1 MRSYRFVQVDV
12 FTSQRFGGNQLAVF
26 PEAEGLSDAEMQAI
40 ALEMNFAETTFVLP
54 ARTAGTDARV
64 RIFTPELELPMAGHP
79 TVGTAFVLGAER
91 NARKLVLELG
101 VGPTPVDIDP
111 GDGVTGTARMAQ
123 RVPTFR
129 AAEAPRETFAS
140 LASLA
145 ANDLHPG
152 LEPIFGS
159 AGVEFL
165 YIPVAQRADI
175 ARSRPDTAAMA
186 RYFGERP
193 FRAIYVFA
201 PEAEAD
207 GESDVRA
214 RMFWL
219 LDGAPGEDYATGSAA
234 GPLGALLVERGICE
248 PGRLTIQQGY
258 EKKRPSQIHVDV
270 AVADGA
276 VSSVHVGGGVVKIAE
291 GRLSL

>member
-26 PEAEGLSDAEMQAI
+26 PEAEGLSDDEMQAI

-54 ARTAGTDARV
+54 PRVAGTDARV

-91 NARKLVLELG
+91 NARRLVFELG

-111 GDGVTGTARMAQ
+111 GDGVTGTARMEQ
-123 RVPTFR
+123 RLPAFR
-129 AAEAPRETFAS
+129 AAEASRETMAS
-140 LASLA
+140 LASLTA
-145 ANDLHPG
+145 SDLHPR

-165 YIPVAQRADI
+165 YIPVARRADI
-175 ARSRPDTAAMA
+175 ARARPDPAAMA
-186 RYFGERP
+186 LYFGERP

-201 PEAEAD
+201 PEPDA
-207 GESDVRA
+207 ESDVRA

-234 GPLGALLVERGICE
+234 GPLGALLVERGICK

-258 EKKRPSQIHVDV
+258 EKKRPSQMHVDV
-270 AVADGA
+270 AVADDA
-276 VSSVHVGGGVVKIAE
+276 VSAVHVGGGVVRIAE
-291 GRLSL
+291 GHLNL